1 MFFFIVLAPGF
12 LVTCVEMSA
21 GKLIRRLGLVVAGAT
36 RLIETIDSTRNLSA
50 DDEFDAEY
58 LIENITK
65 ELRKLER
72 IGRGYEKALNPT
84 SDTTGS
90 TSE

>member
-1 MFFFIVLAPGF
+1 
-12 LVTCVEMSA
+12 MSA
-21 GKLIRRLGLVVAGAT
+21 GELIRRLGLVVTGAT
-36 RLIETIDSTRNLSA
+36 RLIETIDSTRNMSA

-58 LIENITK
+58 LLDNITK

-72 IGRGYEKALNPT
+72 IGRGYEKAPNAT